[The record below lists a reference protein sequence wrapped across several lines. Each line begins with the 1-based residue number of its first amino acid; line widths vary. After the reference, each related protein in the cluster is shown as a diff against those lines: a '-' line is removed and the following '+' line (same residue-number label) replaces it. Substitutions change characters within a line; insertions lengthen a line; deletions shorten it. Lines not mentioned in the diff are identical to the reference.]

1 MSKSDIV
8 KTSQKDI
15 FSVWSDNVES
25 YYSNLERS
33 IPKFHQAATNLMQE
47 YVKAWNNVATSMIN
61 IQHEFA
67 TKAGIKSNLP
77 ESALKIVHDTTED
90 LNKVIDVQ
98 NSISIAS
105 IDTAKQNIKT
115 WNENSSA
122 FADLNKGI
130 VDSLVSTMNTKN

>member
-1 MSKSDIV
+1 MSKSEIV
-8 KTSQKDI
+8 KTNQKDI
-15 FSVWSDNVES
+15 YSVWSDNVES

-47 YVKAWNNVATSMIN
+47 YLKAWNNVATSLIN

-77 ESALKIVHDTTED
+77 ESALKIVRDTTVD

-130 VDSLVSTMNTKN
+130 VDSLVSTMNSNK

>member
-8 KTSQKDI
+8 KTNQKDI
-15 FSVWSDNVES
+15 YSVWSDNVES

-61 IQHEFA
+61 IQHQFA
-67 TKAGIKSNLP
+67 TKAGVKSNLP

-130 VDSLVSTMNTKN
+130 VDSLVSTINTKN

>member
-1 MSKSDIV
+1 MSKSEIV
-8 KTSQKDI
+8 KTNQKDI
-15 FSVWSDNVES
+15 YSVWSDNVES

-47 YVKAWNNVATSMIN
+47 YLKAWNNAATSLIS

-77 ESALKIVHDTTED
+77 ESALKVVRDTTED

-130 VDSLVSTMNTKN
+130 VDSLVSTMNSNK

>member
-15 FSVWSDNVES
+15 YSVWSDNVQS

-47 YVKAWNNVATSMIN
+47 YVKAWNNIATSMIN

-67 TKAGIKSNLP
+67 TKAGVKSNLP
-77 ESALKIVHDTTED
+77 ESALKVVHDTTED

-130 VDSLVSTMNTKN
+130 VDSLVSTINTNK